1 MAVLEMTSRARRTAC
16 LCAGAVYADVLCRC
30 VNKRSSCV
38 SRRRAPADHDD
49 ADDNDVDDDVA
60 ATSRRAA
67 ATTVEPETAALST
80 VLATASRA
88 SRSRCGL
95 TVSIP
100 LQLELS
106 VSCRSRFHSRF
117 GFRSLCG
124 PCGSRCRSFCDS
136 RSHSRYRSLSDR
148 RFRSGSRS
156 RCGTAPLSPRSV
168 ATARPMIVAVD
179 FSSPDVIEMQR
190 MGRDADDRCPV
201 AAL

>member
-16 LCAGAVYADVLCRC
+16 LCAGAVYTDVLCRC

-49 ADDNDVDDDVA
+49 AGDNDVDDDVA

-100 LQLELS
+100 LS
-106 VSCRSRFHSRF
+106 SSCRSAAAPASTLAPA
-117 GFRSLCG
+117 SALSAA
-124 PCGSRCRSFCDS
+124 PCGSRSRSVCDS

>member
-1 MAVLEMTSRARRTAC
+1 VAVLEMTSRARRTAC
-16 LCAGAVYADVLCRC
+16 LCAGAVYTDVLCRC

-49 ADDNDVDDDVA
+49 AGDNDVDDDVA

-95 TVSIP
+95 PVSIP

-106 VSCRSRFHSRF
+106 VSCRSRFHSRS

-124 PCGSRCRSFCDS
+124 PLRF
-136 RSHSRYRSLSDR
+136 SLPLLLR
-148 RFRSGSRS
+148 L
-156 RCGTAPLSPRSV
+156 PLSLPLPLPLGPPLPLRISL
-168 ATARPMIVAVD
+168 PL
-179 FSSPDVIEMQR
+179 
-190 MGRDADDRCPV
+190 RDRAAV
-201 AAL
+201 AAFGRRRSSDDCSGRLQQPRRH